1 MYRRRL
7 LAAPILAAP
16 VFVSGAV
23 PGVVLGQ
30 SLFGSRPIRMIVP
43 VAVAGAS
50 DIVARIIAD
59 AMTPLL
65 GRTIVAE
72 NIAGAG
78 STLGANAF
86 QQTPADG
93 QTIYV
98 CTNNHALMKLIYPR
112 FAYDPAA
119 DFVPIA
125 LLTRQ
130 AFVLAVHS
138 SVPANSVPEL
148 IAWLRQRGA
157 EANCG
162 AAAPGAANYM
172 AAELLRLRAGVD
184 FTIVPYRAAA
194 TAVQDLAEGRLDFTV
209 DSPTLVMPMVRQG
222 KLRALAVTIAGG
234 STLLPGLP
242 GLQEAGV
249 PDYDN
254 AVWTMMFAR
263 PGTPEPTLA
272 TLRDAAARALA
283 DPPVRQ
289 RLATVGFETWPDASP
304 AATEKLLRSEIAR
317 WTPIVARLNLKPS

>member
-7 LAAPILAAP
+7 LAAPLLAAP
-16 VFVSGAV
+16 FATRA
-23 PGVVLGQ
+23 Q
-30 SLFGSRPIRMIVP
+30 SLFGDRPIRMIVP

-50 DIVARIIAD
+50 DIVARIVAD

-65 GRTIVAE
+65 GRQIVAE

-78 STLGANAF
+78 STLGANTF
-86 QQTPADG
+86 QQAPADG

-98 CTNNHALMKLIYPR
+98 ATNNHALMKLVYPQ
-112 FAYDPAA
+112 FAYDPAV

-125 LLTRQ
+125 LATRQ
-130 AFVLAVHS
+130 PFVLAVHP
-138 SVPANSVPEL
+138 SVAVSSVPEL
-148 IAWLRQRGA
+148 IAWLRQHGA
-157 EANCG
+157 AANCG
-162 AAAPGAANYM
+162 AAAPGAVNYM
-172 AAELLRLRAGVD
+172 AAELFRLRAGVD

-194 TAVQDLAEGRLDFTV
+194 ASAQDLAAGRLDFTI
-209 DSPTLVMPMVRQG
+209 DSPTLLMPLVRHG

-254 AVWTMMFAR
+254 AAWTMIFVR
-263 PGTPEPTLA
+263 PGTPEPA
-272 TLRDAAARALA
+272 MAALRAAAARALA
-283 DPPVRQ
+283 DPAVRE
-289 RLATVGFETWPDASP
+289 RLATTGFETWPDGSP
-304 AATEKLLRSEIAR
+304 AAAEALLRSEITR